1 MRVIVTDDS
10 GEKFDYEFDQEK
22 VLLGRGN
29 KSDIVIQSEHISR
42 KHLEIRFEEGIF
54 YIKDLTLAN
63 WVSYNGEKLVKNNEI
78 QYFDF
83 APLILPGGFS
93 VKIEDE
99 NIADNMDVDLGT
111 STSSVREALESN
123 SKNKIDIYN
132 TRLSGD
138 AAISGYKKQRTDQKR
153 KRKLEKE
160 TQKTQEMSR
169 YLIIAA
175 SIFLLM
181 GYYYYYSEVYLAEQ
195 SSVSTPPKIEP
206 IKKVKPKPKPV
217 QAEANNT
224 QTDDKNE
231 LNSKPKGKKE
241 EIPKVIEN
249 FREILNDNTTCPP
262 GELRNLCKEIFG
274 SFVKPEGIKV
284 INGKLYVLKNFRIR
298 LEKIYKNNFEKINR
312 ALQVQGMLGFVA
324 ASGLFSGDNLKKVE
338 KLNLSRIHVLV
349 YQDDA
354 TGNKLRR
361 SFVIDPTIYRRFS
374 QRDWDFAKKE
384 VEDKMITNFFQSKF
398 MPYLEMEYSEK

>member
-42 KHLEIRFEEGIF
+42 KHLEIRLEEGIF

-99 NIADNMDVDLGT
+99 SLADNMDVDLGT

-138 AAISGYKKQRTDQKR
+138 AAISGYKKQRVDQKR

-160 TQKTQEMSR
+160 TQKTEEMSR
-169 YLIIAA
+169 YLIIAG

-181 GYYYYYSEVYLAEQ
+181 GYYYYSEVYLADQ
-195 SSVSTPPKIEP
+195 SNVSPPTIEEP
-206 IKKVKPKPKPV
+206 VKTVKPKAPPV
-217 QAEANNT
+217 QAEN
-224 QTDDKNE
+224 K
-231 LNSKPKGKKE
+231 KPKTEDKVEKSVEAKVTKE
-241 EIPKVIEN
+241 ETPKIIET

-324 ASGLFSGDNLKKVE
+324 ASGLFSDDNLKKVE
-338 KLNLSRIHVLV
+338 QLNLSRIHVLI

-354 TGNKLRR
+354 TGNKLKK
-361 SFVIDPTIYRRFS
+361 SFIIDPTIHRRFS

-384 VEDKMITNFFQSKF
+384 VENKMITNFFQSKF
-398 MPYLEMEYSEK
+398 KPYLDMEYSEK